1 MKKLIISLT
10 AIICCLAANAITFP
24 QALYV
29 KKGDVYTKYNFGVA
43 GDLKFGNGGHTLSI
57 TGYEETINLDEIDYI
72 TFNAPVDATGMSPAK
87 SKERMIQIGEELN
100 SKVNINDQAD
110 IVRMVDQ
117 FVRVYSG
124 YNLDPKY
131 YDVHNNATVTN
142 LSAILKSVGE
152 VAKGNAGAI
161 VKATQNGVELY
172 QISDYYGV
180 FVANTTN
187 YEWEKV
193 SDADYIEMRYPT
205 DWGTCK
211 VTLSQSAEYTDWT
224 EVDFVGRI
232 PHTITVVGSI
242 DSVEKFKV
250 VMTSEINNDAKSAQ
264 VKLSVTMQNGYQVD
278 NEMAIYDTL
287 ITDAVKL
294 SVNGETLITSNNYL
308 HGQELTNY
316 DNWKEDFE
324 NSESHD
330 YYDETLGYWVYVPA
344 TTDSMLVAH
353 VNYINS
359 VTDILGKLQV
369 KGHMASPSKI
379 YDSFEQDSYLE
390 ESLEFWDESTNTMT
404 LCGDNIDVIRN
415 QALVLNNYAD
425 VAFYYDGTNQ
435 MQGYLAVDVSEEIDD
450 YKSYIDSHYVFNE
463 ETGLWE
469 EVPLENPYWEQYMYI
484 ELQPL
489 LVFPDMTSFAIEDY
503 FTATSFET
511 LVNDYNAI
519 IDTYYTISG
528 NE

>member
-57 TGYEETINLDEIDYI
+57 TGYEEIINLDEIDYI

-152 VAKGNAGAI
+152 VAK
-161 VKATQNGVELY
+161 
-172 QISDYYGV
+172 
-180 FVANTTN
+180 
-187 YEWEKV
+187 
-193 SDADYIEMRYPT
+193 
-205 DWGTCK
+205 GTCK

-390 ESLEFWDESTNTMT
+390 ESIESWDESTNTMT
-404 LCGDNIDVIRN
+404 VCGDNIDVIRN

-450 YKSYIDSHYVFNE
+450 YKYYRESQYVYNE
-463 ETGLWE
+463 ETGFWE
-469 EVPLENPYWEQYMYI
+469 EVPLENPYWEQYMYL